1 MNKFISFIKNWT
13 LPVAIVI
20 GSVAYLTFYWTPALD
35 TLGNQL
41 SPIFDVMFPFFVF
54 LTLLITFCKVD
65 YHQLLPHRWH
75 TGVLVA
81 QLLLIAATIGII
93 FWVKENAERKLL
105 WEAMLTCIIGPAASA
120 SPVIVGKL
128 GGNISTMTT
137 YVILSSLASTILIP
151 FVFPILEP
159 SAGLTFFEAFLVIL
173 HKVAMVLMLPL
184 VLGWFIKHYL
194 PRLQQKIA
202 AMPNLSFYTWAISL
216 SITTGITVKN
226 IVHSNATITLLCW
239 IAVTTL
245 ILCFVQFLIGR
256 GVGRWLGE
264 EVNAGQGLFQK
275 NTALSIWVAY
285 MYLNPVASVGAGCY
299 VLWQNII
306 NSFEI
311 WQDRKQKTRQ
321 QQTHDT
327 STKVRETLH
336 KVCFA
341 DFPYLCNHKNI
352 IYYYVDETNSN
363 LFCCPCNGL
372 GQCCTKSLCADMVH
386 Q

>member
-1 MNKFISFIKNWT
+1 MMNRFIRFIKDWT
-13 LPVAIVI
+13 LPVAIMV
-20 GSVAYLTFYWTPALD
+20 GTACYLTFYWVPALD
-35 TLGNQL
+35 ELGDWL
-41 SPIFDVMFPFFVF
+41 SPVFDFLFPLFVF

-75 TGVLVA
+75 TGVLIT
-81 QLLLIAATIGII
+81 QLLLIAANIGII
-93 FWVKENAERKLL
+93 FWVEENAEQKLL

-120 SPVIVGKL
+120 SPVVVGKL

-151 FVFPILEP
+151 LVFPILEP
-159 SAGLTFFEAFLVIL
+159 SAGVAFLEAFLVIL
-173 HKVAMVLMLPL
+173 HKVAIVLMLPL

-194 PRLQQKIA
+194 PRLQRWIA
-202 AMPNLSFYTWAISL
+202 SMPNLSFYTWAISL

-226 IVHSNATITLLCW
+226 IVHSNATILLLCW

-256 GVGRWLGE
+256 GVGRLLGE

-275 NTALSIWVAY
+275 NPALSIWVAY

-306 NSFEI
+306 NSYEI
-311 WQDRKQKTRQ
+311 WQDQK
-321 QQTHDT
+321 
-327 STKVRETLH
+327 KVRR
-336 KVCFA
+336 
-341 DFPYLCNHKNI
+341 
-352 IYYYVDETNSN
+352 
-363 LFCCPCNGL
+363 
-372 GQCCTKSLCADMVH
+372 
-386 Q
+386 